1 MASIHKY
8 VAEMLGT
15 FVLVGLGGMS
25 ILYADGD
32 KVLVSF
38 AFGLALLAALYMFG
52 KRSGAHCNP
61 VVSLAIMM
69 RKEITPV
76 EFVGY
81 AVGQLAG
88 GLAAAGLI
96 LGIGGQKAA
105 DMIVA
110 RPGFSPTNIRFGAD
124 EILIVEMILTAILVM
139 VILRTTASHP
149 KAAPL
154 VISLTLTVLHL
165 AAIPITGASANP
177 ARNLGPAITAGD
189 FSHLWAYFV
198 AAVAGSVI
206 AFYLDRYVN
215 EHGMMSGAEA

>member
-8 VAEMLGT
+8 IAEMLGT

-32 KVLVSF
+32 KVLISF
-38 AFGLALLAALYMFG
+38 GFGLALLAALYMFG
-52 KRSGAHCNP
+52 GRSGAHCNP

-76 EFVGY
+76 EFAGY
-81 AVGQLAG
+81 AIGQLLG

-105 DMIVA
+105 DMIVV
-110 RPGFSPTNIRFGAD
+110 RPGVSPTNVGFGAD
-124 EILIVEMILTAILVM
+124 EILVVETILTAILVM
-139 VILRTTASHP
+139 VILRTTISHP
-149 KAAPL
+149 KAAPIA
-154 VISLTLTVLHL
+154 ISLTLTVLHL

-177 ARNLGPAITAGD
+177 ARNLGPAIAAGD
-189 FSHLWAYFV
+189 FSQLWVYFA
-198 AAVAGSVI
+198 AAVVGSMI
-206 AFYLDRYVN
+206 AFYLDKFIN

>member
-32 KVLVSF
+32 RVMVSF
-38 AFGLALLAALYMFG
+38 GFGLALLAALYMFG
-52 KRSGAHCNP
+52 GRSGAHCNP

-81 AVGQLAG
+81 AVGQFVG

-96 LGIGGQKAA
+96 LAIGSQKAA
-105 DMIVA
+105 NMIVA
-110 RPGFSPTNIRFGAD
+110 GPGFNPANVRFGAD
-124 EILIVEMILTAILVM
+124 DILIVETILTAILVM

-149 KAAPL
+149 KVAP
-154 VISLTLTVLHL
+154 IIIALTLTVLHL

-177 ARNLGPAITAGD
+177 ARNLGPAIVAGD
-189 FSHLWAYFV
+189 FSFLWAYFV
-198 AAVAGSVI
+198 AALLGSVI
-206 AFYLDRYVN
+206 AFYLDKYVN
-215 EHGMMSGAEA
+215 EYGMMSGAEA